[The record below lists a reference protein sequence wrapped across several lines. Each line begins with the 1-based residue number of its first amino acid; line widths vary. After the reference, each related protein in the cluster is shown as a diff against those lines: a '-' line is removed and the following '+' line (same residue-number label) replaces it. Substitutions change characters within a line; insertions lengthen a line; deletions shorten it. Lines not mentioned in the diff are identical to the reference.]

1 MVFHET
7 FSLDEETPH
16 HQSSV
21 RKFQQGLKLIMNWS
35 WRDSYFSH
43 MLYQSWTPNHV
54 FPDSRCPGT
63 VRLKT
68 WRPQTFVPDSQ
79 CLHDNDD
86 DGDDGLW
93 ITAIQTSAPTK
104 VVSKSWFALTDEPV
118 LDLPSVLRPVF
129 LPQLWFLRLHQKEVF
144 FNYFFSPPVTTKPNL
159 NLSVSHR
166 RRQQQL

>member
-16 HQSSV
+16 HHQSGV

-79 CLHDNDD
+79 CLHDDD
-86 DGDDGLW
+86 DDDGLW

-118 LDLPSVLRPVF
+118 LDLPSVYDPCFSHSCGFYVCTRKKCF
-129 LPQLWFLRLHQKEVF
+129 LI
-144 FNYFFSPPVTTKPNL
+144 YFFPL
-159 NLSVSHR
+159 QW
-166 RRQQQL
+166 QQNQI